1 MPAAAGDG
9 AGSRGRPCGAV
20 IAYDARGL
28 TCITWGALKRMTWAF
43 WDAYCDEAYACLSR
57 DWAAARAPSG
67 FDWAAFDADLGGF
80 KQAA

>member
-1 MPAAAGDG
+1 M
-9 AGSRGRPCGAV
+9 
-20 IAYDARGL
+20 
-28 TCITWGALKRMTWAF
+28 TWGF

-67 FDWAAFDADLGGF
+67 FDWAALDADLGGF

>member
-1 MPAAAGDG
+1 MTSTP
-9 AGSRGRPCGAV
+9 GSWGGHAVPV
-20 IAYDARGL
+20 IAYDASGL

-67 FDWAAFDADLGGF
+67 FDWAALDADLGGF
-80 KQAA
+80 RSAA